1 MKVHLLPLVVRALHC
16 VSSVELVV
24 EEDVEGAGL
33 QVAVFEAVR
42 VEELREERE
51 PEELIRRCSL
61 QYFSPCAT
69 TRLQNWLVLA
79 VFA

>member
-1 MKVHLLPLVVRALHC
+1 MHLLPLVVRALHC

-42 VEELREERE
+42 VELLREERE
-51 PEELIRRCSL
+51 PEELIRR
-61 QYFSPCAT
+61 
-69 TRLQNWLVLA
+69 
-79 VFA
+79 